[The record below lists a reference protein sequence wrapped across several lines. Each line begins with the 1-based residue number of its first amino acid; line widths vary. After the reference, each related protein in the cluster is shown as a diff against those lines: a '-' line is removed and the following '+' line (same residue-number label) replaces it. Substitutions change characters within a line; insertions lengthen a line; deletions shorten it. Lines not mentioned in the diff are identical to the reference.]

1 MSIGRVC
8 QRQPLLPVTCA
19 QSLEFAPKRRKL
31 HCGEPSA
38 EGMDLLNLKVTKQ
51 VGLFI
56 VLNLPVSE
64 LAKCIAWGCLLSHIV
79 YYNVYCDYFGAFI
92 EKHVYTKFHSV

>member
-1 MSIGRVC
+1 
-8 QRQPLLPVTCA
+8 
-19 QSLEFAPKRRKL
+19 
-31 HCGEPSA
+31 
-38 EGMDLLNLKVTKQ
+38 MDLKVTKQ

-64 LAKCIAWGCLLSHIV
+64 LAKCIAWGCLLLVYKNYIV

-92 EKHVYTKFHSV
+92 EKHVYTKFHPV